1 MAAWGFPVR
10 DKAPR
15 LRDDHH
21 VCSPH
26 LLFPGDQLSGLP
38 RSVLVFVLHSINPP
52 SPWQA
57 KTTVLPTRALSTTL
71 PSIYN
76 PQKVPTLGLRPWHSL
91 SLELSSYKTQ
101 RSISSSGT
109 VVLKEWFSTSRSSI
123 PCELVRN
130 TNFWA
135 PPQTLCCDKS
145 SRGF

>member
-10 DKAPR
+10 DKAPC

-71 PSIYN
+71 PSNN

-91 SLELSSYKTQ
+91 SLELSPYKTQ

-109 VVLKEWFSTSRSSI
+109 VVLKG
-123 PCELVRN
+123 
-130 TNFWA
+130 
-135 PPQTLCCDKS
+135 
-145 SRGF
+145 GFQLAGPASPVNLSEIQIFGPTPNSVL